1 MKKATILIAI
11 TFWTINL
18 FAQFETGLKLGAS
31 RSQAYSTSEGKAGF
45 YYQGYFG
52 YRFLKDRRVSVISSF
67 FIDKSAYTVDNLTFG
82 GMFDSNGNFTFE
94 TSTLTY
100 QLYAF
105 GVTIGS
111 EIKLLNPSK
120 KTNFYITPSFGYRRI
135 FSITQES
142 SNPNLDVSKHPD
154 VNQGIII
161 DWGLELG
168 VKLKKFKVGVALRD
182 VFNENNKDMS
192 SFVITNAYT
201 ISVSYLF
208 NMSFKKKEV
217 VE

>member
-1 MKKATILIAI
+1 
-11 TFWTINL
+11 
-18 FAQFETGLKLGAS
+18 
-31 RSQAYSTSEGKAGF
+31 
-45 YYQGYFG
+45 
-52 YRFLKDRRVSVISSF
+52 
-67 FIDKSAYTVDNLTFG
+67 
-82 GMFDSNGNFTFE
+82 MFDSNGNFTFE
-94 TSTLTY
+94 ASTLSY

-161 DWGLELG
+161 DWGLALG

-182 VFNENNKDMS
+182 VFIENEDMS
-192 SFVITNAYT
+192 SVVVTNAYT

-208 NMSFKKKEV
+208 NVSFKKKEV

>member
-1 MKKATILIAI
+1 
-11 TFWTINL
+11 
-18 FAQFETGLKLGAS
+18 
-31 RSQAYSTSEGKAGF
+31 
-45 YYQGYFG
+45 
-52 YRFLKDRRVSVISSF
+52 
-67 FIDKSAYTVDNLTFG
+67 
-82 GMFDSNGNFTFE
+82 MFDSNGNFTFE

-120 KTNFYITPSFGYRRI
+120 ETNFYITPSLGYRRI

-182 VFNENNKDMS
+182 VFNENEDMS
-192 SFVITNAYT
+192 SVVVTNAYT
-201 ISVSYLF
+201 VSVSYLF
-208 NMSFKKKEV
+208 NMSFKKKEIS
-217 VE
+217 E